1 MSKYQK
7 LNLIIGWISFS
18 IAAVVY
24 LLTLEPTV
32 SFWDCGEFITAS
44 YKLEIGHPP
53 GAPFFMLLARMFSL
67 FANGSENVALMINSL
82 SALASA
88 FTILFLFWTITH
100 LAKKLIV
107 KKMTCS
113 TAQIWIIMGSGF
125 IGAMTYA
132 VSDTFW
138 FSAVEGEVYATSS
151 LFTSVVFWCILK
163 WENEADKAFANRWLI
178 LIAYL
183 MGLSIGVHLL
193 NLLAIPAIV
202 MLYYFKKYKPS
213 SLGVLKALV
222 LSVLFLGAA
231 MYLIIPGVVK
241 LAFLFDLFFVNVIGL
256 PFNSGLFI
264 FIILLI
270 ASLSC
275 GIFYTLKNN
284 RQLVNIVLTVFAV
297 ILIGYS
303 SYALIMIR
311 SAANPSLDQ
320 NNPENLY
327 SLLSYINREQYGDT
341 PLIYGQYFN
350 APLNNEKNFIEDK
363 NIYIKKD
370 GKYVVSYKKT
380 KANYSSSHKTLFPRM
395 HSRGMSGR
403 NPEEY
408 AKWTGLNS
416 NQKEK
421 PGFVQNLDFFFSYQL
436 NYMYLRYFMWNFVG
450 RQSDHQ
456 SYGGVIQG
464 NWISGVSFI
473 DNMRLGDQNLRPEQM
488 KSNKA
493 NNKYYFFPLLL
504 GLVGLLYHY
513 RKTKRGQHDFW
524 VVLLLFLFTGL
535 AIVLYLNQTPLQPR
549 ERDYAYAGS
558 FYAFAIWIGLGFFA
572 FLKLVQKFIKQEKI
586 AIPLVFIV
594 CLLAVPGLMAQQNWD
609 DHDRSNRYFARD
621 LACNYLNSCQ
631 PNAILFTMGDND
643 TFPLWYLQEVE
654 GIRTDVRVC
663 NLSYLSTDWYIDQM
677 KQKNYNSDSLPI
689 SLKKEKYLY
698 GTRDVAYLYDDPR
711 LTAYVNKNNGLDL
724 NVAMEYLMSDEKSTK
739 EIYGYEEKIEYFP
752 ASKFRFQIEKQQI
765 LNSNTVCK
773 NDSALIEDYLHWEL
787 KGNYI
792 DKSGLIVYD
801 ILQHNNW
808 ERPVYFAVTVPENG
822 YYGLENYFQLEG
834 FAYRLVPVKTENKDM
849 QIGRVNTDVMYAN
862 MMHKFKWSTIN
873 NPDIYMDEN
882 SSRLTLSIRNNFLRL
897 ANSLLD
903 QGKSDSAIFVLDKSR
918 KLIPND
924 IVSMDY
930 IGVLMAQT
938 YYRAGANVKANDLIE
953 KISARLIKELDYY
966 SSLQAKSIS
975 EFPKWQNRNL
985 YLMQE
990 LYRITAEYDK
1000 QELNK
1005 KIEIE
1010 FKRLLKNYKGES

>member
-1 MSKYQK
+1 MSKYEK

-18 IAAVVY
+18 IAAIVY
-24 LLTLEPTV
+24 LLTIEPTV
-32 SFWDCGEFITAS
+32 SFWDCGEFITSS

-107 KKMTCS
+107 KNANCS
-113 TAQIWIIMGSGF
+113 LTQIWIIMGSGF
-125 IGAMTYA
+125 IGAMTYT

-151 LFTSVVFWCILK
+151 LFTAVVFWCILK
-163 WENEADKAFANRWLI
+163 WENEVDKPFGNRWII

-202 MLYYFKKYKPS
+202 MLYYFKKYKVS
-213 SLGVLKALV
+213 RKGVLKALI
-222 LSVLFLGAA
+222 LSVLLLGGV
-231 MYLIIPGVVK
+231 MYVIIPGIVK
-241 LAFLFDLFFVNVIGL
+241 FAFLFDLFFVNIVGM
-256 PFNSGLFI
+256 PFNSGLLI
-264 FIILLI
+264 FIIILI
-270 ASLSC
+270 A
-275 GIFYTLKNN
+275 GIFWGINYTIKTKKVIANTILMA
-284 RQLVNIVLTVFAV
+284 FAV

-320 NNPENLY
+320 NNPEDLY
-327 SLLSYINREQYGDT
+327 SLLSYLNREQYGET
-341 PLIYGQYFN
+341 PLVYGQYFN
-350 APLNNEKNFIEDK
+350 APLNNEKNFTRDK

-370 GKYVVSYKKT
+370 GKYVVSYVKT

-408 AKWTGLNS
+408 AKWTGLIA
-416 NQKEK
+416 NQNEK
-421 PGFVQNLDFFFSYQL
+421 PSFVQNLDFFFSYQL
-436 NYMYLRYFMWNFVG
+436 NYMYIRYFMWNFAG

-456 SYGGVIQG
+456 SYGGAIQG
-464 NWISGVSFI
+464 NWISGISFI
-473 DNMRLGDQNLRPEQM
+473 DNMRLGDQSLRSKQM
-488 KSNKA
+488 KNNKA

-504 GLVGLLYHY
+504 GLMGFLYHY
-513 RKTKRGQHDFW
+513 RKTKVGQFDFW

-558 FYAFAIWIGLGFFA
+558 FYAFAIWIGLGFVA

-594 CLLAVPGLMAQQNWD
+594 CLLTVPVLMAQQNWD
-609 DHDRSNRYFARD
+609 DHDRSNRYLARD
-621 LACNYLNSCQ
+621 LAYNYLNSCK

-677 KQKNYNSDSLPI
+677 KQKNYDSDPLPI
-689 SLKKEKYLY
+689 SLKREKYLY
-698 GTRDVAYLYDDPR
+698 GTRDVAYLYKDPR
-711 LTAYVNKNNGLDL
+711 LTAYVDKNGGLDL
-724 NVAMEYLMSDEKSTK
+724 SVAMEYLMSDEKSTK
-739 EIYGYEEKIEYFP
+739 EIYGYEEEIEYFP
-752 ASKFRFQIEKQQI
+752 ASKFRFKIDKHQVLE
-765 LNSNTVCK
+765 SNTICK
-773 NDSALIEDYLHWEL
+773 KDSALIEDYLHWEL
-787 KGNYI
+787 KGNFI
-792 DKSGLIVYD
+792 EKSGLIVYD

-808 ERPVYFAVTVPENG
+808 KRPVYFAVTVPENG
-822 YYGLENYFQLEG
+822 YYGLNQYFQLEG
-834 FAYRLVPVKTENKDM
+834 FAYRLIPVKTENKGM
-849 QIGRVNTDVMYAN
+849 HTGRVNTNLMYDN
-862 MMHKFKWSTIN
+862 MIHKFKWTNIN
-873 NPDIYMDEN
+873 NPDVYMDEN
-882 SSRLTLSIRNNFLRL
+882 SSRLMLSIRNNFLRL
-897 ANSLLD
+897 ASSLLD
-903 QGKSDSAIFVLDKSR
+903 QGKRDSAVFVLDKSR
-918 KLIPND
+918 NLISD
-924 IVSMDY
+924 DVVKMDY
-930 IGVLMAQT
+930 IGVLMAKA
-938 YYRAGANVKANDLIE
+938 YYRANENAKAKGLIE
-953 KISARLIKELDYY
+953 IISTRLIDELDYY
-966 SSLQAKSIS
+966 STISPKSIS
-975 EFPKWQNRNL
+975 EFPNQQNRNL

-990 LYRITAEYDK
+990 LYDITAEYDRE
-1000 QELNK
+1000 ELSK

-1010 FKRLLKNYKGES
+1010 FKRLLKNYRGE